1 MHWKRLHVIVHS
13 YSTYRKHLQF
23 LLVSFHESKER
34 KKIDF
39 MPVIII
45 ISAAI
50 AAIFAI
56 GFIIFIIDDIITIA
70 NFQVAE
76 AADGVTVNDV
86 QGLAKMRDNLTG
98 IVTRIVD
105 GDTLDVHI
113 NRIITGVRFALVN
126 TPERGEAGYKEAK
139 DFLEDRCP
147 VGSTV
152 LVDSDNGQNLS
163 FDRIVGVVYCYDA
176 TDDANTDNRD
186 DNDRMINLSD
196 ALLDHDL
203 AKPVTK
209 YCDTSEFSHREWIK
223 DQCNGG
229 NPLSSSSFNITTD

>member
-45 ISAAI
+45 SAAI

-56 GFIIFIIDDIITIA
+56 GFIIFIIDDITTIA
-70 NFQVAE
+70 NLQVAE
-76 AADGVTVNDV
+76 AAGVTVNDI

-105 GDTLDVHI
+105 GDTLDVRI
-113 NRIITGVRFALVN
+113 DRIITDVRFALVD
-126 TPERGEAGYKEAK
+126 TPERGEAGYKKAK

-152 LVDSDNGQNLS
+152 LVDPDNGQNLS
-163 FDRIVGVVYCYDA
+163 LDSIVGVVYCYDA

-203 AKPVTK
+203 AKAVTK

-229 NPLSSSSFNITTD
+229 NPLSSSNITTD

>member
-1 MHWKRLHVIVHS
+1 MS
-13 YSTYRKHLQF
+13 EASPF
-23 LLVSFHESKER
+23 LLVSFPESKER

-45 ISAAI
+45 SAAM

-56 GFIIFIIDDIITIA
+56 GFIIFIIDDITTIA
-70 NFQVAE
+70 NLQVAE
-76 AADGVTVNDV
+76 AEGVTVNDI

-105 GDTLDVHI
+105 GDTLDVRI
-113 NRIITGVRFALVN
+113 DRIITDVRFALVD
-126 TPERGEAGYKEAK
+126 TPERGEAGYKKAK
-139 DFLEDRCP
+139 DFLEERCP

-152 LVDSDNGQNLS
+152 LVDPDNGQNLG
-163 FDRIVGVVYCYDA
+163 FGRIVGVVYCYDA

-209 YCDTSEFSHREWIK
+209 YCDTNEFPYSEWIK
-223 DQCNGG
+223 DQCNGS
-229 NPLSSSSFNITTD
+229 NPLSSSFNITTD

>member
-1 MHWKRLHVIVHS
+1 MS
-13 YSTYRKHLQF
+13 EASPF

-45 ISAAI
+45 SAAI

-56 GFIIFIIDDIITIA
+56 GFIIFIIDDITTIA
-70 NFQVAE
+70 NLQVAE
-76 AADGVTVNDV
+76 AEAEGVTVNDI

-105 GDTLDVHI
+105 GDTLDVRI
-113 NRIITGVRFALVN
+113 DRIITDVRFALVD
-126 TPERGEAGYKEAK
+126 TPERGEAGYKKAK

-152 LVDSDNGQNLS
+152 LVDPDNGQNLS

-209 YCDTSEFSHREWIK
+209 YCNTSEFSYREWIK

-229 NPLSSSSFNITTD
+229 NPLSSSSNITTD

>member
-1 MHWKRLHVIVHS
+1 MS
-13 YSTYRKHLQF
+13 EASPF

-45 ISAAI
+45 SAAI

-56 GFIIFIIDDIITIA
+56 GFIIFIIDDITTIA
-70 NFQVAE
+70 NLQVAE
-76 AADGVTVNDV
+76 AAGVTVNDI

-105 GDTLDVHI
+105 GDTLYVHI
-113 NRIITGVRFALVN
+113 DRIITSVRFALVD
-126 TPERGEAGYKEAK
+126 TPERGEAGYKKAK

-152 LVDSDNGQNLS
+152 LVDPDNGQNLS
-163 FDRIVGVVYCYDA
+163 FDGIVGVVYCYDA

-209 YCDTSEFSHREWIK
+209 YCNTSEFSYREWIK

-229 NPLSSSSFNITTD
+229 NPLSSSSNITTD

>member
-1 MHWKRLHVIVHS
+1 MS
-13 YSTYRKHLQF
+13 EASPF

-45 ISAAI
+45 SAAI

-56 GFIIFIIDDIITIA
+56 GFIIFIIDDITTIA
-70 NFQVAE
+70 NLQVAE
-76 AADGVTVNDV
+76 AAGVTVNDI

-105 GDTLDVHI
+105 GDTLDVRI
-113 NRIITGVRFALVN
+113 DRIITDVRFALVD
-126 TPERGEAGYKEAK
+126 TPERGEAGYKKAK

-152 LVDSDNGQNLS
+152 LVDPDNGQNLS
-163 FDRIVGVVYCYDA
+163 FDGIVGVVYCYDA

-209 YCDTSEFSHREWIK
+209 YCNTSEFSYREWIK

-229 NPLSSSSFNITTD
+229 NPLSSSSSNITTD

>member
-1 MHWKRLHVIVHS
+1 MS
-13 YSTYRKHLQF
+13 EASPF

-45 ISAAI
+45 SAAI

-56 GFIIFIIDDIITIA
+56 GFIILIIDDITTIA
-70 NFQVAE
+70 NLQVAE
-76 AADGVTVNDV
+76 AAGVTVNDI

-105 GDTLDVHI
+105 GDTLDVRI
-113 NRIITGVRFALVN
+113 DRIITDVRFALVD
-126 TPERGEAGYKEAK
+126 TPERGEAGYKKAK

-152 LVDSDNGQNLS
+152 LVDPDNGQNLS

-209 YCDTSEFSHREWIK
+209 YCNTSEFSYREWIK

-229 NPLSSSSFNITTD
+229 NPLSSSSNITTD

>member
-1 MHWKRLHVIVHS
+1 MS
-13 YSTYRKHLQF
+13 EASPF

-45 ISAAI
+45 SAAI

-56 GFIIFIIDDIITIA
+56 GFIIFIIDDITTIA
-70 NFQVAE
+70 NLQVAE
-76 AADGVTVNDV
+76 AAGVTVNDI

-105 GDTLDVHI
+105 GDTLDVRI
-113 NRIITGVRFALVN
+113 DRIITDVRFALVD
-126 TPERGEAGYKEAK
+126 TPEREEAGYKKAK

-152 LVDSDNGQNLS
+152 LVDPDNGQNLS

-209 YCDTSEFSHREWIK
+209 YCNTSEFSYREWIK

-229 NPLSSSSFNITTD
+229 NPLSSSSNITTD